1 MSHTSS
7 QKAPSRALLVPAA
20 SLQAALQPMAQPSR
34 LLVGFAGVAV
44 VANAMALVTPQ
55 ESFAASKAADT
66 GRMGAALS
74 DAVSQR
80 ERDMAAQRS
89 KLEMRERAVKAS
101 EARLAGQVD
110 EARNSAADVAAAG
123 ADEVKPDVPYD
134 RLANIYQR
142 MKPARAA
149 PIFEKLDIEVQSQ
162 VARRMRDQVT
172 AQIMSNMSPAAAV
185 KLSMAL
191 AGRKVVDA
199 RPTELAAK
207 SAGKSG
213 GGARSGR

>member
-1 MSHTSS
+1 MSHTSP

-55 ESFAASKAADT
+55 ESFAASKATDT

-89 KLEMRERAVKAS
+89 KLEMR
-101 EARLAGQVD
+101 
-110 EARNSAADVAAAG
+110 
-123 ADEVKPDVPYD
+123 
-134 RLANIYQR
+134 
-142 MKPARAA
+142 
-149 PIFEKLDIEVQSQ
+149 
-162 VARRMRDQVT
+162 
-172 AQIMSNMSPAAAV
+172 
-185 KLSMAL
+185 
-191 AGRKVVDA
+191 
-199 RPTELAAK
+199 
-207 SAGKSG
+207 
-213 GGARSGR
+213 